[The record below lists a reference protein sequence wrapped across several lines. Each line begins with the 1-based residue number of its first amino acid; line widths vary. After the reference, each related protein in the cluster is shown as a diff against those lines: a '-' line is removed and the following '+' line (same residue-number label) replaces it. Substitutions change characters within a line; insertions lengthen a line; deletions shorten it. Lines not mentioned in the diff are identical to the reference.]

1 MAKTA
6 KLLTLAALGA
16 AVGAVAWAAKGI
28 PEQMGAKTP
37 PEFLS
42 RSPQFR
48 DGKFQNE
55 VATATIPEGMRQTLW
70 AVLFGKQKRRP
81 AGAVPLVKA
90 PAIELSPEGLSIVWY
105 GHSSALLE
113 IEGKRVLFDPV
124 WSDRC
129 SPSAMVGPKRLH

>member
-28 PEQMGAKTP
+28 PQQLGAATP
-37 PEFLS
+37 PELLS

-55 VATATIPEGMRQTLW
+55 VATSTVPEGMRQTFVAL
-70 AVLFGKQKRRP
+70 LFGKQKRKP
-81 AGAVPLVKA
+81 SAPVPLVKA
-90 PAIELSPEGLSIVWY
+90 PAIELAPDGLSIIWY
-105 GHSSALLE
+105 GHSSALVE
-113 IEGKRVLFDPV
+113 
-124 WSDRC
+124 
-129 SPSAMVGPKRLH
+129 